1 MSKKLIRGLWK
12 AETTKIKA
20 SLPKTKKKLSS
31 LIETPRF
38 ELGDGQISQVTQND
52 LDYLCQILPS
62 SLWEK
67 IKLPL
72 IFQKKK
78 QLYNL
83 LGDKL
88 EHWVVEKIL
97 ELTISSPHLLK
108 LFSPREYYFVYHYQQ
123 VQKTV
128 PSVVFLTFAVE
139 E

>member
-1 MSKKLIRGLWK
+1 MSKKLIKGLWK
-12 AETTKIKA
+12 AETTKIKT
-20 SLPKTKKKLSS
+20 SLPKIKKNLSS
-31 LIETPRF
+31 LIETPCF

-52 LDYLCQILPS
+52 LDYLSQILPS
-62 SLWEK
+62 SLWEE

-78 QLYNL
+78 QLYPL
-83 LGDKL
+83 LGDRL

-97 ELTISSPHLLK
+97 ELTTSSPHLLK

-128 PSVVFLTFAVE
+128 PSVVFLTFAIE